1 MVQHL
6 IATFGYLAILLLMT
20 VESAA
25 VPVPSEVIMPFAG
38 ALAATGRFNIVAVI
52 LLGTAGNVVGS
63 YIAWAIG
70 RAGGPPLIRRFGK
83 YVLLKERDLDRAEAW
98 FGKRGEGAVLVSRML
113 PVVRGFISFP
123 AGAARMQPMRFGLYT
138 ALGSLPWSAGLA
150 VAGYELGKRWSVVAS
165 AVTKATDVVAV
176 VVALALAAGIYALY
190 RRKRNPAQAAPSDT
204 GYEVGRR

>member
-1 MVQHL
+1 M
-6 IATFGYLAILLLMT
+6 ISTFGYIAILLLMT

-52 LLGTAGNVVGS
+52 LLGTAGNLIGS
-63 YIAWAIG
+63 YIAWGIG
-70 RAGGPPLIRRFGK
+70 HVGGPPLIRRFGK
-83 YVLLKERDLDRAEAW
+83 YVLLKEHDLDRAEAW
-98 FGKRGEGAVLVSRML
+98 FDRRGEGAVLVSRML

-123 AGAARMQPMRFGLYT
+123 AGAAQMQPTRFGIYT

-176 VVALALAAGIYALY
+176 VVLLALAAGIYALY
-190 RRKRNPAQAAPSDT
+190 RRKRSPAAVAPTET
-204 GYEVGRR
+204 GYGVGPS

>member
-1 MVQHL
+1 M

-52 LLGTAGNVVGS
+52 LLGTAGNVIGS

-83 YVLLKERDLDRAEAW
+83 YVFLREHDLDRAEAW
-98 FGKRGEGAVLVSRML
+98 FDRRGESAVLVSRML

-123 AGAARMQPMRFGLYT
+123 AGAAQMPPARFGIYT

-150 VAGYELGKRWSVVAS
+150 IAGYELGKRWSVVAS
-165 AVTKATDVVAV
+165 AVTKATDIVAIV
-176 VVALALAAGIYALY
+176 VVLALGAGIYALY
-190 RRKRNPAQAAPSDT
+190 RRKRSSSPAAAAES
-204 GYEVGRR
+204 GYGAGRR